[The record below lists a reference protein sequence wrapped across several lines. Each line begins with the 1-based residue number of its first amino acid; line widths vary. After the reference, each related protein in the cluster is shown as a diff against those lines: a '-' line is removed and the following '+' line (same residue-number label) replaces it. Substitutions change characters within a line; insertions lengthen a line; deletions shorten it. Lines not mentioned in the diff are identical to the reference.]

1 FIREEGISF
10 IFSLLDKYKTK
21 VHLVENLAI
30 SFTVCVDEKFFNL
43 SLFLELLSEKFVV
56 TCNENVSL
64 YTIRHFDDK
73 SLTFIEPEKV
83 LLKQI
88 SKETVQI
95 VVS

>member
-1 FIREEGISF
+1 MEEGISF
-10 IFSLLDKYKTK
+10 IFSLLHKYKAK
-21 VHLVENLAI
+21 VHLIQNSAI
-30 SFTVCVDEKFFNL
+30 SFSVCVEDKFFNISKL
-43 SLFLELLSEKFVV
+43 LEELSEKFVV

-88 SKETVQI
+88 SKETVQ
-95 VVS
+95 VVVN